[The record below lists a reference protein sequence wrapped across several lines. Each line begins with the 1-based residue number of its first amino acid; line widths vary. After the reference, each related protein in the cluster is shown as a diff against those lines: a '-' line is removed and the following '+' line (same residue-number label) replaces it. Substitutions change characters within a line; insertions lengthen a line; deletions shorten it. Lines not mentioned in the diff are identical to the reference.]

1 MSVREPALAIAVT
14 TVAAAWLSAQT
25 PAPARV
31 RGFSAAASAAELAR
45 ERDLKAAANAK
56 ANEADFDVMTAEPH
70 HAGSPYEIKLADY
83 VAGKFKDFGID
94 ATKYEY
100 SVLLPWP
107 GERRIEITAPDQVRL
122 QVEEEKI
129 RGDQWADKPG
139 ILPAYNAYSPSG
151 EATGEIVYVNFGV
164 PADYETLATLG
175 IDVKGKI
182 VLARY
187 GGSWRGIKPK
197 VAAEHGAIACLI
209 YSDPHEDGYFQG
221 DVYPDGPFRG
231 WGMIQRGSVMDM
243 PRYPGDPS
251 TPDRPSKPGV
261 ERIPI
266 DKIETFSP
274 IPVQPMSYRD
284 GVELLKRLTGPVA
297 PEAWRGALPI
307 TYHIGPGPA
316 KVHVKLQM
324 DYGQRR
330 LIDVVARIPGAVAP
344 DEWIIVGSHRDA
356 WTFGAS
362 DSVSGH
368 VSMMA
373 VARAMGDILKKGW
386 RPRRSIVFVSWDGEE
401 QGLLGSTEWVEDLA
415 SELKA
420 KAAIYVNRDAGA
432 GGLTFSSSAVHSL
445 TPFAHELA
453 QAIQPDG
460 ETRTLYDGWLE
471 RAREQSKA
479 PDGSMW
485 KQPPV
490 GALGSGSDYTAFLD
504 HIGVASLDMGLNG
517 RGGDGSYHSTYDNPT
532 WFKKYIDPQFKY
544 SVLAT
549 QVTGV
554 TLLRLADA
562 EILPFDYEAYGTQIL
577 EYLDDIEQQATKASA
592 DGAKRIDFAGMRAAA
607 QAFAK
612 AGAAARERAD
622 ALLAGAAAGGSRAPA
637 DSSADV
643 ELARV
648 NRALIMAERDLIE
661 PAGLPDRPWYRHVI
675 YAPGLYTGYGVKT
688 IPGVREA
695 VDANNFTRAAEQ
707 AAIVIRALQRA
718 ARTLAM

>member
-1 MSVREPALAIAVT
+1 MSHARIGMIAVCT
-14 TVAAAWLSAQT
+14 ATAGIAWLSAQGL
-25 PAPARV
+25 PASPPI
-31 RGFSAAASAAELAR
+31 RGFSVAASAAELER
-45 ERDLKAAANAK
+45 ERELKASPSAK
-56 ANEADFDVMTAEPH
+56 AAEADFDVMTAEPH
-70 HAGSPYEIKLADY
+70 HTGSPYEIKLADY
-83 VAGKFKDFGID
+83 VSGQFKSFGIEPE
-94 ATKYEY
+94 KYEY

-107 GERRIEITAPDQVRL
+107 AQRRIDIVAPDQVKL
-122 QVEEEKI
+122 EVEEEKI

-151 EATGEIVYVNFGV
+151 DVTGEIVYVNYGI
-164 PADYETLATLG
+164 PADYETLQKLG

-197 VAAEHGAIACLI
+197 VAAEHGAIACII
-209 YSDPHEDGYFQG
+209 YSDPHEDGYTQG

-266 DKIETFSP
+266 DKIETFAP

-284 GVELLKRLTGPVA
+284 GIEMLKRLKGPVA
-297 PEAWRGALPI
+297 PEAWRGSLPI

-316 KVHVKLQM
+316 KVHMKLQM
-324 DYGQRR
+324 DYAQRR
-330 LIDVVARIPGAVAP
+330 LINVVGRIAGAVAP
-344 DEWIIVGSHRDA
+344 DEWVIVGSHRDA

-373 VARAMGDILKKGW
+373 VARAMGDMMKKGW
-386 RPRRSIVFVSWDGEE
+386 RPRRSVLFVSWDGEE

-415 SELKA
+415 AELKA

-432 GGLTFSSSAVHSL
+432 GGLNFSGSAVHSL
-445 TPFAHELA
+445 TPFMHELA
-453 QAIQPDG
+453 QSIEPEG
-460 ETRTLYDGWLE
+460 ESKTLYDGWLA
-471 RAREQSKA
+471 RVREQSPA
-479 PDGSMW
+479 RDGQPMV
-485 KQPPV
+485 KTPPV

-504 HIGVASLDMGLNG
+504 HVGVPSMDMGLNG
-517 RGGDGSYHSTYDNPT
+517 RGGDGTYHSTYDNPT
-532 WFKKYIDPQFKY
+532 WFKKFIDPQFKY
-544 SVLAT
+544 SVLAS

-554 TLLRLADA
+554 ALLRLADA
-562 EILPFDYEAYGTQIL
+562 EVLPFDYESYGRQIL
-577 EYLDDIEQQATKASA
+577 EYVSEIEQQAVKASA
-592 DGAKRIDFAGMRAAA
+592 DGAKKVDFAGLRAAA
-607 QAFAK
+607 EAFAQ
-612 AGAAARERAD
+612 AGAAVRARGET
-622 ALLAGAAAGGSRAPA
+622 LLSAPDQGG
-637 DSSADV
+637 
-643 ELARV
+643 LARI
-648 NRALIMAERDLIE
+648 NRRLMMAERDLID

-695 VDANNFTRAAEQ
+695 IDAANFSRAADQ
-707 AAIVIRALQRA
+707 AQVVVRALQRA
-718 ARTLAM
+718 ARRLSGEGS